1 MFPLNHFLRLRGLS
15 LVIAI
20 SIACL
25 SGCKDNPG
33 KWAPDKVTT
42 KVAESLE
49 VTDLTLNST
58 ANGLEGTGKR
68 SDGETITVVV
78 KQDSAGGTIAWD
90 AKGDRGFVETG
101 SYSLAQ

>member
-1 MFPLNHFLRLRGLS
+1 MFPLNHFLRLLSLS
-15 LVIAI
+15 LVAAI
-20 SIACL
+20 GVTCL

-33 KWAPDKVTT
+33 KWAPDKVAT

-49 VTDLTLNST
+49 VTDLTLSST

-78 KQDSAGGTIAWD
+78 KQDSTGGKITWD

-101 SYSLAQ
+101 SYSLTQ